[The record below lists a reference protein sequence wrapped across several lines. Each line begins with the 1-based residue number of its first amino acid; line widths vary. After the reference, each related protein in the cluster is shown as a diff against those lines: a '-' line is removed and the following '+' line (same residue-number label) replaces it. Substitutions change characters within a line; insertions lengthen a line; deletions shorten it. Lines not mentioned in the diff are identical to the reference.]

1 MKFINLAKFRFAIL
15 AVVILSSCVKDEDSA
30 NFIGGWQLKSYN
42 ISYYN
47 ENNEKVFE
55 ESPSALSQYE
65 KIIMSNTGF
74 NFISQS
80 AKSEKKGEQKLITQD
95 VALSTF
101 KGKLDGDGIMLE
113 WSTMSEANNSYFEV
127 ERSGNT
133 TGFVTIAKVSGI
145 GNSNQ
150 ENLYQYLDRTPLEEG
165 NYYRL
170 KQVNMDGSERYFD
183 KIVFVRFGSGV
194 LLSSFVSKVRYD
206 GIMLKWF
213 ILSERNNAHF
223 LLERSDDGA
232 GFVTIAKVNGKGNSD
247 QESLYEF
254 LDINPFKGINYYRL
268 KQVDYNGSEHVF
280 PIVANTFAPLVNNEY
295 PFTKDAEHYSFPMPL
310 YDDKFQK
317 VEIKRKSNH
326 TMQWESKEADVYYLK
341 DNTEVKAAY
350 AKLLMEFEKL

>member
-1 MKFINLAKFRFAIL
+1 MLKKVSFFILLVI
-15 AVVILSSCVKDEDSA
+15 ILSSCGKIDDDTLSI
-30 NFIGGWQLKSYN
+30 NGQWQIKSYN

-55 ESPSALSQYE
+55 ESPSALRQYE

-80 AKSEKKGEQKLITQD
+80 AKSEKRGEQKFTTQN

-101 KGKLDGDGIMLE
+101 RGKLDSDRIMLE
-113 WSTMSEANNSYFEV
+113 WATMSEANNSHFEV
-127 ERSGNT
+127 ERSGNGT
-133 TGFVTIAKVSGI
+133 DFVTIAKVSGQ

-150 ENLYQYLDRTPLEEG
+150 ENLYQYFDRTPLEEG

-170 KQVNMDGSERYFD
+170 KQVDMDGSERYFD

-206 GIMLKWF
+206 GIMLRWF
-213 ILSERNNAHF
+213 TLSERNNAHF

-232 GFVTIAKVNGKGNSD
+232 GFVTIAKVSGKGNSD
-247 QESLYEF
+247 QENLYEF
-254 LDINPFKGINYYRL
+254 LDINPFNGINYYRL
-268 KQVDYNGSEHVF
+268 KQVDYNGSEHIF
-280 PIVANTFAPLVNNEY
+280 SIVANTFAPLVNNEY
-295 PFTKDAEHYSFPMPL
+295 PFIKEDEYYYFPVPL
-310 YDDKFQK
+310 YEDKFRK
-317 VEIKRKSNH
+317 IEIKRKSNN
-326 TMQWESKEADVYYLK
+326 TMQWESKEMNVYYLR
-341 DNTEVKAAY
+341 DNIEVNAAY